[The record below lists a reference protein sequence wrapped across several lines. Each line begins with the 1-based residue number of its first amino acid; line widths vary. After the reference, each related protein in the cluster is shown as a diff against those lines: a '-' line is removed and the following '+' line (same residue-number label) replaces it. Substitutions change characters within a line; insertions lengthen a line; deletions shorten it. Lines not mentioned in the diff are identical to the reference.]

1 MSREDG
7 FKRGTN
13 YCHKQK
19 MAGAAGAEAILLA
32 AASQGARCAR
42 GEHDEAT
49 AQPNHV
55 TSLGVGVRV
64 EPGTRYCRYC
74 KTILELP

>member
-1 MSREDG
+1 MSRDHD

-13 YCHKQK
+13 YCHRQR
-19 MAGAAGAEAILLA
+19 MAGAAGAEAILLV
-32 AASQGARCAR
+32 AASQATRCAR

-55 TSLGVGVRV
+55 TSLGMGVRV
-64 EPGTRYCRYC
+64 QPGTVYCRYC
-74 KTILELP
+74 KTILERP